1 MSSKYPSTTGYVS
14 TARKDWNA
22 DTGETREV
30 TYTGEQSE
38 VSTLYENA
46 KSESG
51 VVAAQLQIERG
62 RGTATKRYER
72 LVAGET
78 PAPGVTQELYA
89 IDIVKDI
96 RSHPY
101 FKTLTNAQILA
112 VKNAAEAGDAEGGS
126 WSALQKALYKHY
138 AFGMESYYETG
149 FIFRSTRRVSGDS
162 ALSISTSDI
171 NKVVTAPTASG
182 AMANL
187 LASLPSGEWL
197 KRPPSIRLIRPGVW
211 EASEEWQWAAE
222 WSVVYGGSFGS
233 TATT

>member
-1 MSSKYPSTTGYVS
+1 MSNKYPSTTGYAI
-14 TARKDWNA
+14 TTRKDWNT
-22 DTGETREV
+22 DTGEISEITV
-30 TYTGEQSE
+30 TGDQSE

-51 VVAAQLQIERG
+51 VVAAQLQIGRG

-78 PAPGVTQELYA
+78 PSPGVTQELYA
-89 IDIVKDI
+89 IDIVKEI
-96 RSHPY
+96 RAHPY
-101 FKTLTNAQILA
+101 FAALTNAEILA
-112 VKNAAEAGDAEGGS
+112 VKTAADAGAAAGGS
-126 WSALQKALYKHY
+126 WSALQNTLYKHY

-187 LASLPSGEWL
+187 LASLPAGEWL

-211 EASEEWQWAAE
+211 EASEEWQWAAA
-222 WSVVYGGSFGS
+222 WSVVYGGTFG
-233 TATT
+233 ATTT